1 MGIIKAF
8 KLGFDYLKYDED
20 GNVQDT
26 QRAVNDVN
34 LDKPAWPGRRTAL

>member
-20 GNVQDT
+20 GNVQDRKQYVWHSYKYT
-26 QRAVNDVN
+26 KR
-34 LDKPAWPGRRTAL
+34 KSM